1 MVTIC
6 LQCRRPGFDPW
17 IGKTPWRKEWLLF
30 PVFLPREFRG
40 QRSLMG
46 YSPWGHKESD
56 RTEQAHTQTHGEK
69 NSSVVTAN
77 IWKEVITEY
86 VN

>member
-1 MVTIC
+1 
-6 LQCRRPGFDPW
+6 
-17 IGKTPWRKEWLLF
+17 
-30 PVFLPREFRG
+30 
-40 QRSLMG
+40 MG